1 MELEWHYAVDTDA
14 VDDEDVTQAVIN
26 EQEIAVYRL
35 KDQFYATEDVCTH
48 GQAALSEGVVIG
60 DVIECPVHQGRFCI
74 KTGQPKGGPVSVPV
88 RTFKTKVED
97 GKVFVQLEKA
107 PT

>member
-1 MELEWHYAVDTDA
+1 MELEWHYAVDADA
-14 VDDEDVTQAVIN
+14 VDEEEVMQAVVN
-26 EQEIAVYRL
+26 EQEIAVYRV

-48 GQAALSEGVVIG
+48 GHAALSEGVVIG

-74 KTGQPKGGPVSVPV
+74 KTGQPKGGPVSVPL
-88 RTFKTKVED
+88 RTFKTKVEG

-107 PT
+107 